1 MLFNTTISKEYLST
15 LPVEVY
21 RGQIIVV
28 EHRDK
33 VLQAVSYLSTFD
45 CVGFDTESR
54 PCFQKYQNHQVALI
68 QLATHERCYLF
79 RLNKLGGVPKPLAN
93 FLVDSKT
100 VKIGLAL
107 TDDFR
112 NIRKSIDFQPAN
124 FIDLQKFVPAY
135 GIEVASL
142 QKMYAIMFG
151 KKISKRT
158 RLTNW
163 EAYELTDA
171 QLQYAAIDAW
181 ACLRIYERL
190 ISGS

>member
-1 MLFNTTISKEYLST
+1 
-15 LPVEVY
+15 
-21 RGQIIVV
+21 
-28 EHRDK
+28 
-33 VLQAVSYLSTFD
+33 
-45 CVGFDTESR
+45 
-54 PCFQKYQNHQVALI
+54 LI

-112 NIRKSIDFQPAN
+112 NIRKSIDFQPVN

-171 QLQYAAIDAW
+171 QQQYAAIDAW